1 MQHSL
6 QTNKLT
12 STKIWICVFSYF
24 PIYSKINKQIII
36 IDHSF
41 QPGSSSS
48 SGFLSEAYFSKQAGY
63 EPEQRLNKN
72 LIRQCCF
79 KYISLVTLTTLPNTV
94 FLTAWWRW
102 PSHELYRSL
111 ECGSLP
117 PSLLQTL
124 FFRNWIKYNREIS
137 LWKCPSRH
145 NNRISVAAKTSYF

>member
-1 MQHSL
+1 ML
-6 QTNKLT
+6 NKNPVLL
-12 STKIWICVFSYF
+12 KICNIHCRQINEPFFWICVFSYF

-94 FLTAWWRW
+94 FLTASPWWRW
-102 PSHELYRSL
+102 PSHELDRSL

-124 FFRNWIKYNREIS
+124 FFRN
-137 LWKCPSRH
+137 
-145 NNRISVAAKTSYF
+145 